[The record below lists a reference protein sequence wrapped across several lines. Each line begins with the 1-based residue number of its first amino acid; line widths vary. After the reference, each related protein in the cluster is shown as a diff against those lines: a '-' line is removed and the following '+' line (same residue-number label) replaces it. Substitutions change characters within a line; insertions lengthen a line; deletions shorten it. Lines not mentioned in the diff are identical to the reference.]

1 MAKYTG
7 RGGEFQVQTVASPAT
22 WVAVGQVREI
32 GSASVTS
39 EEIDVTTLDSNVS
52 GTTTDYKDFLGG
64 FKDPGEMGIV
74 VLFDP
79 NLATH
84 GTTTNGLYD
93 LFDRSATVTARVK
106 YPTSPTNYL
115 TMSGFFRDWETPTI
129 NATDPVESTFVFR
142 LRQKPTLGTT

>member
-7 RGGEFQVQTVASPAT
+7 KGGAFQILTVASPAT
-22 WVAVGQVREI
+22 WATVGQVREI
-32 GSASVTS
+32 GSASITS
-39 EEIDVTTLDSNVS
+39 EEIDVTTLDANVG
-52 GTTTDYKDFLGG
+52 GTSTDYKDFLGG

-84 GTTTNGLYD
+84 NATTNGLYD
-93 LFDRSATVTARVK
+93 LFDRGVSVTARVK
-106 YPTSPTNYL
+106 YPTSPAAYL
-115 TMSGFFRDWETPTI
+115 TMSGFFRDWETPAI

-142 LRQKPTLGTT
+142 LRQKPTLGA